1 MLLLLLL
8 LLLLPF
14 AFAPAPTPDPPPVL
28 AAVDAAVA
36 VAGLLRWPA
45 TEEFVPQPSHR
56 LHAGV
61 SALESGGWAYVSEE
75 LRGDRDVVLEAVK
88 QIGMASR

>member
-1 MLLLLLL
+1 MDLASAAQSGD
-8 LLLLPF
+8 LP
-14 AFAPAPTPDPPPVL
+14 AVHHL
-28 AAVDAAVA
+28 VEEQGAAVDAAVA

-45 TEEFVPQPSHR
+45 SEDFVPQPSHR

-61 SALESGGWAYVSEE
+61 SALELWGWAYVSEE
-75 LRGDRDVVLEAVK
+75 LRGNRDVVLETVK